1 MAVSNYERVRRA
13 LELLRN
19 GLAPFVAR
27 EIRLARKEGRVDD
40 RVLLRFVDDPLVAEK
55 PVEQWDVALLL
66 KLMWNT
72 WNDVFKHTL
81 GQAERSFVSEM
92 RDWRNRWAHQEPFS
106 SDDTYRVLDSARRLL
121 AAIAAPEAEELDRMT
136 AELLRIQFDEKV
148 RQQRRKAGGS
158 LIEAAAS
165 GMLKPW
171 REVVSPHEDVAGGRY
186 QQAEF
191 AADLWQVY
199 LGEARDEYQD
209 PAEFFRRT
217 YPTQSLKGL
226 LVNAVRR
233 LSGQGGDPVV
243 QLQTNFGGGK
253 THSMLALYHLFSGL
267 GPGSLPGVEDVLR
280 EAGFTS
286 IPRARRVVL
295 VGNRISVGNPSVK
308 DDGTV
313 VRTLWG
319 ELAWQLGRRDAYER
333 VRADD
338 ERATNPG
345 DTLRQLLADYGP
357 CLILI
362 DEWVAYARQ
371 LHDAGDL
378 PAGSFETQF
387 TFAQALTEAVKAVPH
402 ALLVVSLPASE
413 SPTATRTGAED
424 VEVGGSRGR
433 EALERLRNVIGRVE
447 VPWRPAT
454 PEESFEIVRR
464 RLFQPMTDPEQFEA
478 RDVVARAFMELYE
491 KHPGEFPAECR
502 QPQYERRIKAAYPI
516 HPEVF
521 DRLYG
526 DWATLVRFQR
536 TRGVLRL
543 MAAVIHSLW
552 EQGDRSPL
560 ILPSTLPMNDSRVQ
574 SELTRYLTDNWVPV
588 IQRDVDGEGS
598 LPRQIDGESNTFGRY
613 GAARRVA
620 RTIFL
625 GSAPTY
631 TAANRGLDD
640 RRIRL
645 GCVGP
650 GESPNVFGDALRR
663 LASRAT
669 YLYTDGTRYWYA
681 PQPNVNS
688 LAEERAEQLKGQP
701 DRVAEEIERRVRD
714 QARHAAGPFA
724 GVHPFPRSSQEVP
737 DEPAARLVIL
747 GLDAPHQR
755 SGESPARAAAAQ
767 ILEWR
772 GHQPRVYRNTLVFLA
787 VDRSQLDGLDEAV
800 RRYQAWD
807 SILRERE
814 ALNLD
819 PHQTRT
825 AERQRADADATV
837 NLRLEE
843 AFQWVLVPEQ
853 PDPQGEM
860 EWVAVRLS
868 GSGNLVERAGK
879 KLVPDGHLYTQLGGN
894 VLRLQLDKV
903 PLWRGDHVEVR
914 QLVEDF
920 FRYLYLPRLRDPS
933 VLVGAIENGVGMLT
947 WLQDGFAYAESYDE
961 AAGRYRGLRAGEGVS
976 LDALAPVGLLVRP
989 AVAER
994 QLKAELVGP
1003 AGAGDVAGGGPAGQ
1017 PATAG
1022 AAGVTVAGVVVAPGG
1037 GQGPGAVPG
1046 TPPQPVFRRF
1056 YGRATLN
1063 PMRVGG
1069 DAGKIAEEV
1078 IAHLAAPPGAE
1089 VRITLEIEAS
1099 LPAGFSEPVIRTV
1112 RENCNTLK
1120 FEEHHFEEE

>member
-1 MAVSNYERVRRA
+1 MAVSNHERVRRA

-40 RVLLRFVDDPLVAEK
+40 RVLLRFLDDPLVAEK
-55 PVEQWDVALLL
+55 PVEEWDVSLLL

-81 GQAERSFVSEM
+81 GHAERSFVSEL

-121 AAIAAPEAEELDRMT
+121 AAIAAPEAEELDRMA

-165 GMLKPW
+165 GVLKPW
-171 REVVSPHEDVAGGRY
+171 REVVSPHEDVASGRY
-186 QQAEF
+186 QNAEF

-199 LGEARDEYQD
+199 HGGARPEYQD

-217 YPTQSLKGL
+217 YLTQSLKGL

-267 GPGSLPGVEDVLR
+267 GPGSLPGVEEVLA
-280 EAGFTS
+280 EAGFGS

-295 VGNRISVGNPSVK
+295 VGNRISPGNPSVK

-319 ELAWQLGRRDAYER
+319 ELAWQLGRREAYER

-378 PAGSFETQF
+378 PAGTFDTQF
-387 TFAQALTEAVKAVPH
+387 TFAQTLTEAVKTVPH

-413 SPTATRTGAED
+413 PLGATRSGAED
-424 VEVGGSRGR
+424 EEVGGSRGR

-454 PEESFEIVRR
+454 AEESFEIVRR
-464 RLFQPMTDPEQFEA
+464 RLFEPMTDPEQFQA
-478 RDVVARAFMELYE
+478 RDVVARAFAELYQ

-502 QPQYERRIKAAYPI
+502 EPQYERRIKAAYPI

-560 ILPSTLPMNDSRVQ
+560 ILPSTLPMDDPRVQ

-588 IQRDVDGEGS
+588 IQRDVDGEGA
-598 LPRQIDGESNTFGRY
+598 LPRQIDGESSTFGRY
-613 GAARRVA
+613 GATRRVA

-663 LASRAT
+663 LATRAT

-688 LAEERAEQLKGQP
+688 LAGERAEQLRGQS
-701 DRVAEEIERRVRD
+701 DRVAEEIERRVRE
-714 QARHAAGPFA
+714 QVRRESSVFA
-724 GVHPFPRSSQEVP
+724 GIHPFPRSSHEIP

-755 SGESPARAAAAQ
+755 SGESPAQAAAAQ

-772 GHQPRVYRNTLVFLA
+772 GNQPRVYRNTLIFLA
-787 VDRSQLDGLDEAV
+787 VDRTQLDGLDEAV
-800 RRYQAWD
+800 RRFLAWD
-807 SILRERE
+807 SILRDRE

-853 PDPQGEM
+853 PDPRGDM
-860 EWVAVRLS
+860 EWTAVRVS
-868 GSGNLVERAGK
+868 GSGGLVDRIVK
-879 KLVPDGHLYTQLGGN
+879 KLGPEGKLYTTLGGN
-894 VLRLQLDKV
+894 VLRLSLDNV
-903 PLWRGDHVEVR
+903 PLWRGDHVEIR

-920 FRYLYLPRLRDPS
+920 FRYVYLPRLRDPS
-933 VLVGAIENGVGMLT
+933 VLVEAVKSGVNMLT
-947 WLQDGFAYAESYDE
+947 WIHDGFAFAEGYDE
-961 AAGRYRGLRAGEGVS
+961 GAGRYRGLRAGQAID
-976 LDALAPVGLLVRP
+976 LDPAAPTGLVVRP
-989 AVAER
+989 QVAER
-994 QLKAELVGP
+994 QLKSELVSPPTPPNPPGP
-1003 AGAGDVAGGGPAGQ
+1003 AGGGTDGTGGAGTGGEPAPDDDNGP
-1017 PATAG
+1017 T
-1022 AAGVTVAGVVVAPGG
+1022 TSK
-1037 GQGPGAVPG
+1037 
-1046 TPPQPVFRRF
+1046 FRRF
-1056 YGRATLN
+1056 HGRATLH
-1063 PMRVGG
+1063 PLRVGAN
-1069 DAGKIAEEV
+1069 AGRIAEEV
-1078 IAHLAAPPGAE
+1078 IAHMKALTGAE
-1089 VRITLEIEAS
+1089 VEVVLEITVRAPE
-1099 LPAGFSEPVIRTV
+1099 GFPEHVVRTV
-1112 RENCNTLK
+1112 RENCATLK
-1120 FEEHHFEEE
+1120 FTDFGFEEE